1 MTAVIEEELVSNDN
15 QDSAPVL
22 ETTTNMHIVSL
33 DKKEKKQKGRPV
45 LHPFAGRVNLLR
57 DEVLL
62 ALENGDAFIE
72 QMTKEHNFD
81 EARYA
86 ELIAAGEIN
95 TEYDDI
101 FYTFQG
107 PIDIV
112 LEEMQN
118 ATAKWNNNSNVILIR
133 HDFKKKKII
142 TDETS
147 KLYVA
152 PLKDDK
158 VVKNIEVFP
167 DRIYG
172 YLQVRL
178 KKQQE
183 EKV

>member
-1 MTAVIEEELVSNDN
+1 MTTVIEEELVSNDN
-15 QDSAPVL
+15 QDSVTTTTAPVL

-57 DEVLL
+57 EEVLL

-72 QMTKEHNFD
+72 QMSKEHNVD
-81 EARYA
+81 EARYS
-86 ELIAAGEIN
+86 ELIAAGEIS

-118 ATAKWNNNSNVILIR
+118 ATAKWNDNSNVILIR

-152 PLKDDK
+152 PVKDDK

-178 KKQQE
+178 KKD
-183 EKV
+183 